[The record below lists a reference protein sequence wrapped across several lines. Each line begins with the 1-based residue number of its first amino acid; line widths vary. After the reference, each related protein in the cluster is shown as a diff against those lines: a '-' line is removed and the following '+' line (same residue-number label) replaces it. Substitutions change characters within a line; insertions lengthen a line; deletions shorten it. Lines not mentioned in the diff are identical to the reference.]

1 MERKFSWDNSDF
13 TPDDLSPLARALF
26 GDLEGFQ
33 FDLNLYSMS
42 NYAGLFKRLA
52 TVFYPGHI
60 AEVGVFEARFSS
72 YLMKAFAPR
81 CHSFDFID
89 VDFRPSAKERID
101 RCARETGAS
110 YQLFEE
116 RSADYLR
123 RARAVDWYF
132 IDGDHNYET
141 VREELDAIARSADG
155 PRFVICHDT
164 GWPCA
169 RWDGTYCP
177 DGLSNPGD
185 FQPGYLSP
193 FSSRTVDDYGL
204 EFGHVA
210 GEESAK
216 GSGVL
221 TAVEDFLAANR
232 DYGHLRF
239 SPFFGLSVLWPRN
252 RFTDAHNCRI
262 EQFASDPEI
271 YVDFVNK
278 LELNRVMLLISLQ
291 RAGRVWK
298 KQRTFINK
306 LRKKLDSRGD

>member
-1 MERKFSWDNSDF
+1 MEKKFSWDNSEL
-13 TPDDLSPLARALF
+13 TPDDLSPLSRELF

-42 NYAGLFKRLA
+42 NYAELFNRLA
-52 TVFYPGHI
+52 TVFYPRHI

-72 YLMKAFAPR
+72 YLMKSFAPR
-81 CHSFDFID
+81 CQSFDFID
-89 VDFRPSAKERID
+89 VTFRNSARNRIAQ
-101 RCARETGAS
+101 CAGETRAS

-123 RARAVDWYF
+123 RDRAADWYF

-141 VREELDAIARSADG
+141 VREELDAIARSG
-155 PRFVICHDT
+155 SGRRFVICHDT

-169 RWDGTYCP
+169 RWDGTYDP
-177 DGLSNPGD
+177 EALSTPGD
-185 FQPGYLSP
+185 FQPGYISP
-193 FSSRTVDDYGL
+193 FSSSTVEEYGL

-210 GEESAK
+210 GEESGD

-221 TAVEDFLAANR
+221 TAVEDFLGANR

-239 SPFFGLSVLWPRN
+239 VPFFGLSVLWPRRHFSDEDN
-252 RFTDAHNCRI
+252 RRI
-262 EQFASDPEI
+262 EQSVSDPEI
-271 YVDFVNK
+271 YADFVKK

-298 KQRTFINK
+298 KQRDFINR
-306 LRKKLDSRGD
+306 LRNRLDSRGE